1 MTVIQIPT
9 EQIVFYKTSIVLSGQ
24 VYELTFRW
32 STRSLPSWYMDIGT
46 TLLGVKVVNG
56 IDLLGPYHYKDDVP
70 RGLLVAKRNSGTSS
84 KPVYDN
90 FGIGKEITLVYE
102 D

>member
-1 MTVIQIPT
+1 MAVIEIPT
-9 EQIVFYKTSIVLSGQ
+9 EQIPFYKTSIVLSGQ

-32 STRSLPSWYMDIGT
+32 TTRLLSWHMNIGT

-56 IDLLGPYHYKDDVP
+56 IDLLAPYHYKDDVP
-70 RGLLVAKRNSGTSS
+70 RGQLVAHRSTGRAS
-84 KPVYDN
+84 KPFFDN